1 MAAERRLA
9 GLTAPHLIALSVK
22 DTLLARQPGNDV
34 PSCDYYY
41 EVDTLQDPGV
51 MRFCYRDDVLIEKSA
66 YDMGSGVQGGDA
78 APISAFGEPLLPSR
92 TAVET
97 LANAAGQLIDPLS
110 EPLGVQVLEQRD
122 RDTPRR
128 A

>member
-1 MAAERRLA
+1 M
-9 GLTAPHLIALSVK
+9 
-22 DTLLARQPGNDV
+22 LARQPGNDV

-78 APISAFGEPLLPSR
+78 GADICVWRAGSSLPNCS
-92 TAVET
+92 
-97 LANAAGQLIDPLS
+97 
-110 EPLGVQVLEQRD
+110 
-122 RDTPRR
+122 
-128 A
+128 